1 MTPINSS
8 QPVAPHHS
16 SLTHRFSSTPS
27 VVAPKPVVH
36 THASCPPPISAKPP
50 GPNLQGPYPDLSGSK
65 QLVNMG
71 PTMTFNPQLAS
82 KSTTQTQV
90 GSKSVTQPQVNSKS
104 VTQTQAGSKSVTQP
118 QVNSKSVTQQTVG
131 SKSTSS
137 QPQAGTKSYA
147 PVDTKPSVIS
157 GSAREPAKA
166 TSTTKPVTSTNI
178 SSGPT
183 ALPHTSQGNRSTPT
197 ISQSSPA
204 VNEPIKKS
212 SSEESKAVTPSPAAC
227 KLYVPNHRTFS

>member
-1 MTPINSS
+1 MTPISSS

-16 SLTHRFSSTPS
+16 SLTHRFSSTPP

-71 PTMTFNPQLAS
+71 PTMTINPQLAS
-82 KSTTQTQV
+82 KSTTQTKV
-90 GSKSVTQPQVNSKS
+90 
-104 VTQTQAGSKSVTQP
+104 GSKSVTQP

-137 QPQAGTKSYA
+137 QPQVGTKSYA

-183 ALPHTSQGNRSTPT
+183 ALPHTSQGTRSTPT

-212 SSEESKAVTPSPAAC
+212 SSEKSKAVTPSPAAC